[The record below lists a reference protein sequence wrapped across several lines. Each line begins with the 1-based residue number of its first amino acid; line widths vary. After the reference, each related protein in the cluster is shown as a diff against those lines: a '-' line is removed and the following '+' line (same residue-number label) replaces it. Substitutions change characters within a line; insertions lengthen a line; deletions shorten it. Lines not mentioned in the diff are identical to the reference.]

1 MVASPPLYNW
11 FPTKNMAAG
20 NTKNPWKFWPSQ
32 WNFLIYFSISSY
44 PLENSLLIFNL
55 SSGIYFPL
63 LTIPWKFHTFL
74 LSLFIPT
81 LWNFHRFAL
90 KIGPYH
96 GNFCIFGSPLF
107 FWGGGA
113 LLEIL
118 MSSIGGGAS
127 WFKNAMC
134 KWIPNIGS
142 ANNMQ
147 TCQHETKWD
156 SNSPR
161 IIPAL
166 LTGKPGNACNYGPF
180 ITAAVQTISHML
192 YTQKLFCQIP
202 ATLNYI

>member
-1 MVASPPLYNW
+1 MQILILICIIQTFRNVLSLIYLDAGYIYIYWHFMTSFHGGFPPLYNW

-107 FWGGGA
+107 FGGGG

-118 MSSIGGGAS
+118 MSSIGGG
-127 WFKNAMC
+127 
-134 KWIPNIGS
+134 G
-142 ANNMQ
+142 
-147 TCQHETKWD
+147 E
-156 SNSPR
+156 
-161 IIPAL
+161 L
-166 LTGKPGNACNYGPF
+166 
-180 ITAAVQTISHML
+180 V
-192 YTQKLFCQIP
+192 
-202 ATLNYI
+202 